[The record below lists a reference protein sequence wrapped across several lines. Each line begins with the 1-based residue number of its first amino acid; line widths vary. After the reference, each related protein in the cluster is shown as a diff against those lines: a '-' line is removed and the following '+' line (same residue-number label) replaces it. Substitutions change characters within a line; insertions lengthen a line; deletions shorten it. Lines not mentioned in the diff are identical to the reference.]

1 MFWPVLIVAAG
12 LLVALAGMVI
22 TFIICPPIYQFDWDA
37 GVIGTAAE
45 EAKREK
51 MDKRKVEW
59 SKGGVW
65 LLASGTFLQL
75 VGTIWQVVMAAC
87 RK

>member
-12 LLVALAGMVI
+12 LLVALTGMVI
-22 TFIICPPIYQFDWDA
+22 TFIICPPVYGFGWDA
-37 GVIGTAAE
+37 GGFDVD
-45 EAKREK
+45 EK
-51 MDKRKVEW
+51 KGKRKVEW

-75 VGTIWQVVMAAC
+75 VGTVWQVVVAAC